1 MDKLPLFKFFLCCRE
16 VGDMDDKQYARTISL
31 LVEDDDFAA
40 NALIALEKRLA
51 DYSYHVG

>member
-16 VGDMDDKQYARTISL
+16 VGDMDDKQYARTIAL

-40 NALIALEKRLA
+40 NALLALEKRLA
-51 DYSYHVG
+51 NYQESA